1 MKTVL
6 IDARAID
13 GEASFHQAF
22 ASALGFPSWYGR
34 NMDAWIDCMS
44 SLDEP
49 QDGLSRMKGQS
60 GEVLVL
66 ALENAA
72 SLKSRC
78 PKLWLELLEGIA
90 FVNWR
95 RMERGQP
102 AVLAMAAYA

>member
-13 GEASFHQAF
+13 GEVSFHQAF

-34 NMDAWIDCMS
+34 NMDAWTDCMS
-44 SLDEP
+44 GLDDP
-49 QDGLSRMKGQS
+49 SDGLSEVKVEP

-66 ALENAA
+66 ALENAG
-72 SLKSRC
+72 SFKSRC
-78 PKLWLELLEGIA
+78 PGLWFQLLEGVA

-95 RMERGQP
+95 RMERGQS
-102 AVLAMAAYA
+102 AVLAVSAYA